1 MKHMVVTLAPLVDR
15 DRSNHRADGMYS
27 SVGAPRNAAAAAAE
41 RASRKPVF
49 AVDRYC
55 VDYASV
61 LLQHLAHFRVTQAD
75 YFIFTMRLHV
85 IFNERYK
92 LRHEKVVRPS
102 VCQTP
107 GL

>member
-1 MKHMVVTLAPLVDR
+1 MVVTLAPLVDR

-27 SVGAPRNAAAAAAE
+27 SVGAPRNAAAAAAAAAE

-61 LLQHLAHFRVTQAD
+61 LLQHLAHFRVTLAD

-85 IFNERYK
+85 IFNERY
-92 LRHEKVVRPS
+92 RHEKVVRPS
-102 VCQTP
+102 VCQTR
-107 GL
+107 G